1 MTCHC
6 STYWSRHCK
15 WWVLIGS
22 PADNQASSCRKL
34 LQSSRDNVSV
44 SVCLC
49 VCVCVCVCVYVK
61 KEWSPLQKYL
71 ADPSGGIWSL
81 FIDVCMSFLR
91 FLYFKRNSLQHCRG
105 AEAGDELKVMMQLIH
120 TSTHTNTYTHTRYMH
135 LLYREN
141 KNILPPLSVS
151 C

>member
-6 STYWSRHCK
+6 STRWSRHCK
-15 WWVLIGS
+15 WRVPIGS

-34 LQSSRDNVSV
+34 LQSFRDKTR
-44 SVCLC
+44 LWAY
-49 VCVCVCVCVYVK
+49 VCVCVCVCVK

-71 ADPSGGIWSL
+71 ADPSGDIWSL
-81 FIDVCMSFLR
+81 FIDVSKSFLR

-105 AEAGDELKVMMQLIH
+105 AEGGDELKVMMRIIN
-120 TSTHTNTYTHTRYMH
+120 TSTRTNTYTHATRTNCI
-135 LLYREN
+135 E
-141 KNILPPLSVS
+141 KTKTSSSPLSVS